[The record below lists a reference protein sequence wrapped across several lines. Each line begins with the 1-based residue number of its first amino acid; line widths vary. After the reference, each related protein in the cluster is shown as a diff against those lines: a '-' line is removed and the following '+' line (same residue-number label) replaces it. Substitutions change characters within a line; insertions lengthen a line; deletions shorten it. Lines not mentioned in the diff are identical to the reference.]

1 MATHEVNARWGE
13 AFEGIITTI
22 TDADGNLLTADE
34 IYHQD

>member
-1 MATHEVNARWGE
+1 MGQTEVNARWGK

-22 TDADGNLLTADE
+22 TDQDGRLITADE